1 LDGIV
6 GTLRVGPGR
15 GARRFSVEVHNT
27 GNLLLTTLGRIEVKQ
42 GSSTVAVI
50 PVTPKQIYIIPNGVA
65 KFTGV
70 WKGTPWFG
78 KRRATAMFTLSAF
91 REPDIRRRSNTLT
104 LSFFAWS
111 IVILLILLI
120 FAALVGR
127 EYRRRR
133 SRREPTEPPT
143 AITIS
148 APAKADRVLV
158 DQMEDEG
165 SDSVEWYS

>member
-1 LDGIV
+1 
-6 GTLRVGPGR
+6 
-15 GARRFSVEVHNT
+15 
-27 GNLLLTTLGRIEVKQ
+27 
-42 GSSTVAVI
+42 
-50 PVTPKQIYIIPNGVA
+50 
-65 KFTGV
+65 
-70 WKGTPWFG
+70 
-78 KRRATAMFTLSAF
+78 MFTLSAF